1 MHPVTAPRPATVVF
15 DLGAVL
21 IDWDPRHL
29 FRELFPGD
37 ADGMERFLA
46 EVCTPAWNHRQDE
59 GRTWAEAVAELVARH
74 PHEEARIR
82 AYADR
87 WPEMLGGPITGTVAI
102 LERLDAAGVPC
113 YALTNWSAET
123 FPIAR
128 ERFPFLGRFRGIVV
142 SGDERVA
149 KPDPAIYR
157 ILLAR
162 HRLAPERTV
171 FIDDREENIATARA
185 LGIDGIRYTDPA
197 TLADALRARGLPV

>member
-1 MHPVTAPRPATVVF
+1 MHRVTSPRPTTVVF

-29 FRELFPGD
+29 FRAYFPGD
-37 ADGMERFLA
+37 PDGMERFLA

-59 GRTWAEAVAELVARH
+59 GRTWAEAVAERVALF
-74 PHEEARIR
+74 PEEAPRIR

-87 WPEMLGGPITGTVAI
+87 WPEMLGGPIAGTVAI

-128 ERFPFLGRFRGIVV
+128 ARFDFLGRFRGIVV

-149 KPDPAIYR
+149 KPEPAIYR
-157 ILLAR
+157 ILLER
-162 HRLAPERTV
+162 HGLDPATTV
-171 FIDDREENIATARA
+171 FIDDREENLAAARA
-185 LGIDGIRYTDPA
+185 FGIDTIRFTDPGA
-197 TLADALRARGLPV
+197 LTDALRARGLPV